1 MLLKFLKCETSP
13 TEENA
18 VLEWLEDSPEHR
30 KELNRLDEAF
40 NAMVLHAPD
49 VAAIRRRR
57 VFGRYSRM
65 QRGLRYVGAAAA
77 VVALMIGGSWLL
89 ASRQVRN
96 FSERVNAIEVPVG
109 RRISMTLQD
118 GTKVWLNAGTTLTY
132 PAVFSRRDRRVKVA
146 GEAMF
151 DVAPDP
157 DHPFIVE
164 TYACDIEVLGT
175 KFNVRAEETENL
187 FSTALMRGSVKVS
200 NRLSPESNESI
211 YMKPDDCVDLING
224 HLTLS
229 RIDDPAEYLWPQGI
243 INLRSASFEE
253 LIEKFERAYGVRI
266 IIERKELPKI
276 RCRGKIHVS
285 EGIDHA
291 LDILR
296 MDANFTYEHDY
307 NRNEIYIK

>member
-1 MLLKFLKCETSP
+1 
-13 TEENA
+13 
-18 VLEWLEDSPEHR
+18 
-30 KELNRLDEAF
+30 
-40 NAMVLHAPD
+40 
-49 VAAIRRRR
+49 
-57 VFGRYSRM
+57 
-65 QRGLRYVGAAAA
+65 
-77 VVALMIGGSWLL
+77 
-89 ASRQVRN
+89 
-96 FSERVNAIEVPVG
+96 
-109 RRISMTLQD
+109 MTLQD